1 MLLLCFLDKS
11 PLDKVKRTLKMEKK
25 KKRKSTEA
33 GEKQRQKKERNTIN
47 EKGIL

>member
-11 PLDKVKRTLKMEKK
+11 PLDKVKRTLKMETKK
-25 KKRKSTEA
+25 KEHGSRRKT
-33 GEKQRQKKERNTIN
+33 KTKKKERNTVN